1 MDGVFGKDRVH
12 TPLMSA
18 PHATPHTG
26 KTPAGISPRTCALV
40 PTHGSPGVPHSVWL
54 PPHGA
59 VRAPAVAGS
68 ALPVWALERACAQF
82 APSGGPAAVLRPPGP
97 GHTERTARA
106 TDAAPAWL
114 ATALAVDLADT
125 GRARLDLALML
136 ADPAPGPLAATELLP
151 GFFAEIRAALR
162 PGAVLLI
169 HTHPAHTKDGMHEPA
184 GELLHAAR
192 TAGFAYLQHLVL
204 VHHPLS
210 AIAPHRARLTAPR
223 SPVHRRV
230 HSDLYAL
237 TDANG
242 ARR

>member
-1 MDGVFGKDRVH
+1 
-12 TPLMSA
+12 MSA
-18 PHATPHTG
+18 PHSKHHTG
-26 KTPAGISPRTCALV
+26 KTPAGIPPRTCALI

-54 PPHGA
+54 PPRRA

-82 APSGGPAAVLRPPGP
+82 APTGGPAAVLRPPGP
-97 GHTERTARA
+97 GHAERTARA

-114 ATALAVDLADT
+114 AAAPALDLADA
-125 GRARLDLALML
+125 GRARLALALVL
-136 ADPAPGPLAATELLP
+136 ADPTPDAPAATELLP

-169 HTHPAHTKDGMHEPA
+169 HTHPAHTKDGMHDPA
-184 GELLHAAR
+184 GELLRAAR

-204 VHHPLS
+204 VHHRLP
-210 AIAPHRARLTAPR
+210 APAEMHRIRHTAPR
-223 SPVHRRV
+223 SPAHHRV

-242 ARR
+242 TSR

>member
-1 MDGVFGKDRVH
+1 
-12 TPLMSA
+12 MSA
-18 PHATPHTG
+18 SHSTHRAG
-26 KTPAGISPRTCALV
+26 KTPAGISPCTCALI

-54 PPHGA
+54 PPRDA

-82 APSGGPAAVLRPPGP
+82 APTGGTAAVLHPPGP

-114 ATALAVDLADT
+114 ATAPAADLADT
-125 GRARLDLALML
+125 GRARLALALVL

-162 PGAVLLI
+162 PRAVLLI
-169 HTHPAHTKDGMHEPA
+169 HTHPAHTKDGMHDPA
-184 GELLHAAR
+184 GELLPAAR
-192 TAGFAYLQHLVL
+192 TAGLAYLQHLVL
-204 VHHPLS
+204 VHHPLN
-210 AIAPHRARLTAPR
+210 AVTPHRARPTAPH

-230 HSDLYAL
+230 HTDLYAL

-242 ARR
+242 TSR